1 MTDLATPSLAR
12 LDPCS
17 THANAWPDCRCQ
29 NTCSSG
35 RHAAAA
41 ILLKVLCLQEVR
53 SILRAR
59 KLGVPTPV
67 LYYVEHDAASIYM
80 EKVQGVSVKE
90 ALQGKQLDQQGR
102 CSHKIH
108 NRCRAC

>member
-1 MTDLATPSLAR
+1 M
-12 LDPCS
+12 
-17 THANAWPDCRCQ
+17 
-29 NTCSSG
+29 
-35 RHAAAA
+35 
-41 ILLKVLCLQEVR
+41 
-53 SILRAR
+53 
-59 KLGVPTPV
+59 
-67 LYYVEHDAASIYM
+67 LYYVEHDAASVYM